1 MKERMLELLSLLEAT
16 NPAISML
23 IKDIKSIDRKLV
35 RNDLLVCALLHENT
49 YYDIKQLRMLE
60 DLVFR
65 DYHIDDVAS
74 RFSYRISG
82 YVGNKEKQSAFI
94 SLRASSLEEAG
105 LKAEDSYT
113 VRAFD
118 RKYDRVEIE
127 LYEEERYN

>member
-1 MKERMLELLSLLEAT
+1 MKERMLELLSLLGVT
-16 NPAISML
+16 SPSISML
-23 IKDIKSIDRKLV
+23 IDDIKSIDRELV
-35 RNDLLVCALLHENT
+35 RNDLLVCALLHEDA

-60 DLVFR
+60 DIVFR

-74 RFSYRISG
+74 RFTYRISG

-127 LYEEERYN
+127 LYEEERYS